1 MACQIYWLIL
11 MGLFCVRC
19 EVSEPVDTMCTEVI
33 ANKSYSCEDL
43 GLREIPERL
52 PATTEIL
59 DFSFNLLSSLHNSTF
74 SKLKNLVYLDLTRCQ
89 INWVYEGAFQSNAY
103 LNIIVLTGNLLMFL
117 ADTAF
122 VGPQSLK
129 HLVLTQ
135 TGLTSLAFIPM
146 QNLDNLETFDLGSNH
161 ISSLQLPPSFPT
173 RNLKYL
179 DFQMNNIQR
188 IAAKDINILLQ
199 TKNLTLIL
207 TGNDII
213 HIEAG
218 AFQSNLFYSLDF
230 GGCIDISVVLAG
242 MQETRTHTLWLGTFE
257 DAENGLPI
265 NPTMLLNLC
274 NISVV
279 DISLQKRHFLHL
291 TAATFQCLSKLQR
304 LDLTHTY
311 ISMLPPDITGMNM
324 LEELI
329 LNRNAFKHMC
339 NISSTAFPSL
349 THLHIREN
357 AENLDLGSGCLK
369 TLSKLQHLDLSH
381 SYIENLD
388 CCSNQLKGLSGLRHL
403 NLSYNKQLQLQDLA
417 FKEGANLELLD
428 LAFTR
433 LHINAS
439 QGPFRNLHLLHV
451 LNLSYSYIDTNI
463 QHLLQGL
470 QTLFLLNLRGNKFQS
485 GTILN
490 ENLFHQVPSLEVLIL
505 SFCDLTAIQNQAFH
519 TLKKL
524 KQVDLSHNKLIAFS
538 TDAFSNLKSIYLNF
552 ANNRIHIIPRDMLT
566 NLSGQSIINLS
577 YNPLECTCSNI
588 GLITWYK
595 QNMDKIEDPEGT
607 VCCEPKALAGAKL
620 STVTLS
626 CGISVAGIVCTVLG
640 LMLLAAVSLVWVARI
655 LKRNYQQL

>member
-1 MACQIYWLIL
+1 MTCRIYWLIL
-11 MGLFCVRC
+11 MGLVCVSC
-19 EVSEPVDTMCTEVI
+19 AVTQPVDKMCTEVT

-59 DFSFNLLSSLHNSTF
+59 DFSFNLLFSLHSSTF

-89 INWVYEGAFQSNAY
+89 INWVYEGAFQSNAH
-103 LNIIVLTGNLLMFL
+103 LNMIVLTGNLLMFL

-122 VGPQSLK
+122 VGPHSLK

-161 ISSLQLPPSFPT
+161 ISSLQFPPSFPT

-179 DFQMNNIQR
+179 DFQRNNIQR
-188 IAAKDINILLQ
+188 IAAKDIDILLQ
-199 TKNLTLIL
+199 MKNLTLIL
-207 TGNDII
+207 RGNDIT

-218 AFQSNLFYSLDF
+218 AFQSNFFYSLDF
-230 GGCIDISVVLAG
+230 GGCTDISVVLAG
-242 MQETRTHTLWLGTFE
+242 MQDTKIHTLWLGTFE
-257 DAENGLPI
+257 DVNDGLPI
-265 NPTMLLNLC
+265 TPTMLQNLC
-274 NISVV
+274 NISVEH
-279 DISLQKRHFLHL
+279 ISLQRRHFLYL
-291 TAATFQCLSKLQR
+291 TAATFQCLSNLQR
-304 LDLTHTY
+304 LDLTHSY
-311 ISMLPPDITGMNM
+311 ISMLPPDIRGMNM

-329 LNRNAFKHMC
+329 LNRNAFKHIC
-339 NISSTAFPSL
+339 NISSAAFPSL
-349 THLHIREN
+349 THLYIRGN
-357 AENLDLGSGCLK
+357 AESLDLGSGCLE

-381 SYIENLD
+381 SHIANVD
-388 CCSNQLKGLSGLRHL
+388 CCSKQLKGLSGLQHL
-403 NLSYNKQLQLQDLA
+403 NLSYNKLLQLQDLS
-417 FKEGANLELLD
+417 FKECANLEHLD

-463 QHLLQGL
+463 QYLLQGL
-470 QTLFLLNLRGNKFQS
+470 QNLFLLNLQGNSFQS
-485 GTILN
+485 GMILN
-490 ENLFHQVPSLEVLIL
+490 ENLFHQVPSLEELIL

-519 TLKKL
+519 ALKKL
-524 KQVDLSHNKLIAFS
+524 RHVDLSHNKLITFS

-552 ANNRIHIIPRDMLT
+552 ANNKIHVIPRDLLT

-588 GLITWYK
+588 GLLTWYK
-595 QNMDKIEDPEGT
+595 RNMDKIEDPDGT

-626 CGISVAGIVCTVLG
+626 CGIGAAGIVCIVLVM
-640 LMLLAAVSLVWVARI
+640 LLLAALILVLITRF
-655 LKRNYQQL
+655 LKGNYQPV

>member
-1 MACQIYWLIL
+1 MACHIYWLIL
-11 MGLFCVRC
+11 MGLFCVSC
-19 EVSEPVDTMCTEVI
+19 EVSEPIDTMCTEVI

-89 INWVYEGAFQSNAY
+89 INWVYEGAFQSNTH

-129 HLVLTQ
+129 HLVLTE

-146 QNLDNLETFDLGSNH
+146 QNLENLETFDLGSNH

-188 IAAKDINILLQ
+188 IAAKDIDILLQ

-207 TGNDII
+207 KGNDIM

-242 MQETRTHTLWLGTFE
+242 MQDTKTHTLWLGSFE
-257 DAENGLPI
+257 DVENGLPI
-265 NPTMLLNLC
+265 NPTMLQNLC
-274 NISVV
+274 NISVM
-279 DISLQKRHFLHL
+279 DINLQKRHFLHL
-291 TAATFQCLSKLQR
+291 SAATFQCLSKLQR

-311 ISMLPPDITGMNM
+311 ISMLPPDISGMNM

-329 LNRNAFKHMC
+329 LNRNAFKHIC
-339 NISSTAFPSL
+339 NISSTAFSSL

-357 AENLDLGSGCLK
+357 AENLDLGSGCLE
-369 TLSKLQHLDLSH
+369 TLSKLQHLDLSQ
-381 SYIENLD
+381 SYIENGD
-388 CCSNQLKGLSGLRHL
+388 CCSKQLKGLIGLQHL
-403 NLSYNKQLQLQDLA
+403 NLSYNKQLQFQDLA
-417 FKEGANLELLD
+417 FKEGVNLELLD

-439 QGPFRNLHLLHV
+439 QGPFRNLHLLRV

-470 QTLFLLNLRGNKFQS
+470 QNLFLLNLRGNKFPS

-490 ENLFHQVPSLEVLIL
+490 DNLFHQVSSLEVLIL

-607 VCCEPKALAGAKL
+607 VCCEPKSLAGAKL

-626 CGISVAGIVCTVLG
+626 CGISVAGIVCAVLV
-640 LMLLAAVSLVWVARI
+640 LILLVAVILVWITRF
-655 LKRNYQQL
+655 LKRHYEQL